1 MATAL
6 RIPDRVYV
14 IEKASTY
21 TAGRLAAGRW
31 APDSPEIAV
40 TVVHT
45 VLAVR
50 RRGNSVSL

>member
-14 IEKASTY
+14 IEKAPTY
-21 TAGRLAAGRW
+21 TAGHLAAGRW
-31 APDSPEIAV
+31 APDSPEIRV
-40 TVVHT
+40 TVART

-50 RRGNSVSL
+50 QRGNSVSL